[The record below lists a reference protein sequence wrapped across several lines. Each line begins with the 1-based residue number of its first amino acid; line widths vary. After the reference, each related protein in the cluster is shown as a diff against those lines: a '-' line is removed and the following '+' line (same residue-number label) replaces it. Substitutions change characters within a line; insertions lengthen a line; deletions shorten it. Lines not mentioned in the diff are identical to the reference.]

1 MNKLE
6 FNLWLLV
13 LHPDKSIELMN
24 HSYEYEYHKEEIT
37 ELLLNKYKYYPL
49 NLVLDK
55 RYEKEFKLI
64 HSTEDISNANYQ
76 TLDIGINFI
85 RLNNKLIYKGD
96 IEDENNR

>member
-24 HSYEYEYHKEEIT
+24 HSYEYKYHKEEIT

-96 IEDENNR
+96 IEGENNR